1 MCGKIV
7 PMRTDIEQARHEY
20 RSDLFTAMSE
30 YFEDAPLAIRTFLEG
45 NGTSAASIAKDLG
58 VSRRMVS
65 LVIRGERRSKGHR
78 IEQAVADAIGLQVN
92 EVFEYVKGDA

>member
-1 MCGKIV
+1 MSTE
-7 PMRTDIEQARHEY
+7 RFHLN
-20 RSDLFTAMSE
+20 RSHVDLFLAISFWME
-30 YFEDAPLAIRTFLEG
+30 NKPLAIRTFLEY
-45 NGTSAASIAKDLG
+45 NGTSAASLAKDLG

-78 IEQAVADAIGLQVN
+78 IEQAVADAIGLPVN